1 MGTGSPIRRCPE
13 CGEEFMPHVVN
24 CSDCGTPLVSAYEG
38 EEPPA
43 AAGAPPPEDP
53 AEYVSVVS
61 GLTSEAAAEAARHFA
76 AAGIAFATAL
86 DARRGGLRLGVARA
100 RVREAMEVLEREGIV
115 PRQPDSAEGA
125 VALEGG
131 PCPACGDPVQPGTAE
146 CPGCG
151 LHFSSPVPQCE
162 HCGADVDPAFDACP
176 ECGREQA

>member
-1 MGTGSPIRRCPE
+1 
-13 CGEEFMPHVVN
+13 MPHVVN
-24 CSDCGTPLVSAYEG
+24 CSDCGAPLVSAVEG
-38 EEPPA
+38 EETPA
-43 AAGAPPPEDP
+43 PAGAPPPEAP

-86 DARRGGLRLGVARA
+86 DARRGGMRLGVGRE
-100 RVREAMEVLEREGIV
+100 RVREAMEILEREDIV

-131 PCPACGDPVQPGTAE
+131 PCPACGEHVLPGTAE

-151 LHFSSPVPQCE
+151 LHLSSPAPECG
-162 HCGADVDPAFDACP
+162 HCGAELDPAFDACP
-176 ECGREQA
+176 ECGQER